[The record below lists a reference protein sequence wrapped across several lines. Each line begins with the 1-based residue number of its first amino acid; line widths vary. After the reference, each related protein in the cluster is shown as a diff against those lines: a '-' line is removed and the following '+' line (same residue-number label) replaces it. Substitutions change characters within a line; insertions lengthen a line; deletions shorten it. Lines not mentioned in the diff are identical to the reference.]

1 MFGNSVKFFYAN
13 RLFFAAYLSVLI
25 HITLAIWSF
34 NGSKSPYGL
43 TICGPSWIYDTEE
56 TRDTELVFEMGT
68 QLDGGKKRDQ
78 DGESDQGEE
87 EGEGEKGKNEGFAKG
102 KYEGGQWDKLVKDLE
117 STSDLRKNF
126 KNDLDSIVPSSGI
139 SDSYIKRERDYEDI
153 IVKEVFPTLHSIRE
167 PFKVDIEE
175 AEDSL
180 AVHKERNRIIE
191 EFRKGEEESPPI
203 TMRLSLEGEKPP
215 RSPLQMPK
223 EERSRYLDQSLKQ
236 PKEKQLNE
244 FISRFLGYDVNKGD
258 LSTFVRDLYYE
269 NLQRLAYTF
278 SNDPT
283 YFAVDYF
290 QENLNKED
298 FLKQMM
304 ALLSEHLGT
313 KTGTEILFTIENI
326 YEIQGRALNVYFQ
339 NESLYQTYSE
349 ERKKELRV
357 ETIRRVVEKYKP
369 ILREKKIRSF
379 SDAEAAYTNKRLQIM
394 DSLIQNTPNGYRL
407 QDALFEKGRILWES
421 GILKGDDKLLY
432 EAIGEWK
439 KISKKGEGDFL
450 AEKTVENILL
460 TLQQEEI
467 RDAFGKFPSHTR
479 ERIDM
484 AVRYRLADVLEKKK
498 LREEKILWPKTK
510 KQVSN

>member
-1 MFGNSVKFFYAN
+1 MFGNFAKYLN
-13 RLFFAAYLSVLI
+13 EHRLFFAAYLSVVI

-43 TICGPSWIYDTEE
+43 TICGPSWIYDNEE
-56 TRDTELVFEMGT
+56 TRDTDLVFEMGNS
-68 QLDGGKKRDQ
+68 LSENKKTDK
-78 DGESDQGEE
+78 DGEGENGEE
-87 EGEGEKGKNEGFAKG
+87 EGEGDKGKNEGFAKG
-102 KYEGGQWDKLVKDLE
+102 KYEGGKWDKLVKDLE
-117 STSDLRKNF
+117 STSELRKNF

-153 IVKEVFPTLHSIRE
+153 IVKEVFPTLHSIRD
-167 PFKVDIEE
+167 PFKVDLEE
-175 AEDSL
+175 AEDNL

-191 EFRKGEEESPPI
+191 EFRKGEESPPI
-203 TMRLSLEGEKPP
+203 TMRLSLEGEKKP

-223 EERSRYLDQSLKQ
+223 EERSQYLDKTLKQ
-236 PKEKQLNE
+236 SKEKQLDQ
-244 FISRFLGYDVNKGD
+244 FVSRYMGYDVNKGD
-258 LSTFVRDLYYE
+258 LSMFVRDLYYE

-278 SNDPT
+278 SGDPS

-339 NESLYQTYSE
+339 NESLYQTYPE
-349 ERKKELRV
+349 EKKQELRV

-369 ILREKKIRSF
+369 VLREKKIRSY
-379 SDAEAAYTNKRLQIM
+379 SDAELAYTTKRLQII
-394 DSLIQNTPNGYRL
+394 DSLIKNTPAGYRL
-407 QDALFEKGRILWES
+407 QDALFEKGRIFWES
-421 GILKGDDKLLY
+421 GILRGEDELLY
-432 EAIGEWK
+432 KAIAEWK
-439 KISKKGEGDFL
+439 KISLKGDGDFL
-450 AEKTVENILL
+450 AEKTVENIRL

-467 RDAFGKFPSHTR
+467 RDVFGKFPSNAK

-498 LREEKILWPKTK
+498 MREEKLLWPKTK
-510 KQVSN
+510 RQVQN